1 MAEKIHEN
9 SPKTAREEK
18 VAAYARAKALRQKS
32 KQTFVGKQVGGF
44 MTFVREQGVVGLA
57 VGLAIGTAAT
67 VFVKSIVDNLINP
80 LVGAILP
87 GGSDLSSKFYCL
99 EKAGEEC
106 ANKLAWGAVAS
117 NFISFI
123 AVAAVI
129 YFVVKGLKLD
139 RLDKKKDS

>member
-1 MAEKIHEN
+1 MAQSKN
-9 SPKTAREEK
+9 APKNTREAK
-18 VAAYARAKALRQKS
+18 VAAAARAKALREKS
-32 KQTFVGKQVGGF
+32 RETFVGKQFGGF

-87 GGSDLSSKFYCL
+87 GGSDLASKYYCL
-99 EKAGEEC
+99 EKVGTEC
-106 ANKLAWGAVAS
+106 ANKLGWGVVVS
-117 NFISFI
+117 SLISFL

-139 RLDKKKDS
+139 KLDKKKDA